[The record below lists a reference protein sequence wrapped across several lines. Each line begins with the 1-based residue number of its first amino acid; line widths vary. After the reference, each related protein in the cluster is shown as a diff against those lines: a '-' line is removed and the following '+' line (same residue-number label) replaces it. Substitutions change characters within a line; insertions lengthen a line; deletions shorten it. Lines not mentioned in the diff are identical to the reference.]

1 MLGTILERASLLYV
15 TEELEFMCTQTVL
28 DVLMGAGWFLFVDES

>member
-1 MLGTILERASLLYV
+1 MLNTIRESGSFLYV
-15 TEELEFMCTQTVL
+15 TEELVLMGRQTVL